1 MTLKRIA
8 STTLALSLAI
18 VPAGQAMAD
27 GDALVGGIVGGI
39 IGGVIVNEANKNR
52 AKRSTGTTTRS
63 SSGQSSAQRAAN
75 REVQTALNY
84 FGFPV
89 GTPDGAIGPR
99 SRAAIAEYQIT
110 MGWPG
115 TGQLND
121 FERDILVS
129 SYYRAQAGGAST
141 ASLIA
146 TNPQGVKGVLIAW
159 KNERL
164 GIGAPVAPAGTLAA
178 AGTVTTAGTVGVA
191 AAAQAAQA
199 APQAAAPALPSFTAP
214 TPEPEPAAAPAL
226 PSFMGQATVQQVSL
240 ASHCSKVSLVTNSN
254 GGFVTQVTM
263 TDPAFALSEQFCLA
277 RTYGMAQG
285 EELMAKVQGYTPAQ
299 VAEQCLAFEPVLSPY
314 VQTVAL
320 KSRDEVIAEVSQF
333 VVSSGMQ
340 PAQLA
345 GTAKTCL
352 GVGYKTDNSNL
363 AIGSALLLVAVGDRA
378 YGELIG
384 HHLVSGIGAA
394 PRPDLALAW
403 FEGALGDSES
413 GVTQVFAPGMTDRTG
428 LIRMAAYAVAG
439 QPLPG
444 GAVPEAAPALEPTAL
459 EISPAP
465 AEQGLKL
472 PSITLPF
479 VGGATKSP

>member
-18 VPAGQAMAD
+18 VPAGRAMAD

-52 AKRSTGTTTRS
+52 AKRTTTTTRS
-63 SSGQSSAQRAAN
+63 SSGQSSAQREAN
-75 REVQTALNY
+75 REVQVALNY

-146 TNPQGVKGVLIAW
+146 SNPQGVKGVLIAW

-178 AGTVTTAGTVGVA
+178 GAVTTAGTVGVA
-191 AAAQAAQA
+191 AAV
-199 APQAAAPALPSFTAP
+199 APEAAPALPSFTAP
-214 TPEPEPAAAPAL
+214 TPAPAPAPEPEPAAAPAL
-226 PSFMGQATVQQVSL
+226 PSFMGQAQVQQVSL

-285 EELMAKVQGYTPAQ
+285 EELLAKVQGYTPAQ
-299 VAEQCLAFEPVLSPY
+299 VAEQCLAFEPVLADY
-314 VQTVAL
+314 VQSVSL
-320 KSRDEVIAEVSQF
+320 KPRDEVLAAVSQF
-333 VVSSGMQ
+333 AVTTGMQ
-340 PAQLA
+340 PAQLS

-363 AIGSALLLVAVGDRA
+363 AIGSALLLAAVGEKA

-384 HHLVSGIGAA
+384 HHLVSGIGTS

-403 FEGALGDSES
+403 FEGALGDSDS

-444 GAVPEAAPALEPTAL
+444 GAVPQFAPAAEPTAL
-459 EISPAP
+459 EIAPAP
-465 AEQGLKL
+465 AEQGLKV
-472 PSITLPF
+472 PSINLPF
-479 VGGATKSP
+479 IGGATKSP

>member
-8 STTLALSLAI
+8 STTLALSLAV
-18 VPAGQAMAD
+18 VPAGRAMAD

-52 AKRSTGTTTRS
+52 AKRTTGTTTRS
-63 SSGQSSAQRAAN
+63 SSGQSSAQREAN
-75 REVQTALNY
+75 REVQVALNY

-146 TNPQGVKGVLIAW
+146 SNPQGVKGVLIAW

-164 GIGAPVAPAGTLAA
+164 GIGAPAAPVAPAGTLA

-191 AAAQAAQA
+191 AAV
-199 APQAAAPALPSFTAP
+199 APEAAPALPSFTAP
-214 TPEPEPAAAPAL
+214 APAPEPAAAPAL
-226 PSFMGQATVQQVSL
+226 PSFMGQAQVQQVSL

-285 EELMAKVQGYTPAQ
+285 EELLAKVQGYTPAQ
-299 VAEQCLAFEPVLSPY
+299 VAEQCLAFEPVLADY
-314 VQTVAL
+314 VQSVSL
-320 KSRDEVIAEVSQF
+320 KPRDEVLAAVSQF
-333 VVSSGMQ
+333 AVTTGMQ

-363 AIGSALLLVAVGDRA
+363 AIGSALLLAAVGEKA

-384 HHLVSGIGAA
+384 HHLVSGIGTS

-403 FEGALGDSES
+403 FEGALGDSDS

-444 GAVPEAAPALEPTAL
+444 GAVPEFAPAAEPTAL
-459 EISPAP
+459 EFTPAP
-465 AEQGLKL
+465 ADQGLKV

-479 VGGATKSP
+479 IGGGTKSP

>member
-18 VPAGQAMAD
+18 VPAGRAMAD

-52 AKRSTGTTTRS
+52 AKRSTGTTYRS

-146 TNPQGVKGVLIAW
+146 SNPQGVKGVLIAW

-164 GIGAPVAPAGTLAA
+164 GIGAPAAPAGTLAA
-178 AGTVTTAGTVGVA
+178 GAVTTAGTVGVA
-191 AAAQAAQA
+191 AAV
-199 APQAAAPALPSFTAP
+199 APEAAPALPSFTAP
-214 TPEPEPAAAPAL
+214 APAPAPVPEPAAAPAL
-226 PSFMGQATVQQVSL
+226 PSFMGQAQVQQVSL

-285 EELMAKVQGYTPAQ
+285 EELLAKVQGYTPAQ
-299 VAEQCLAFEPVLSPY
+299 VAEQCLAFEPVLADY
-314 VQTVAL
+314 VQSVSL
-320 KSRDEVIAEVSQF
+320 KPRDEVLSAVSQF
-333 VVSSGMQ
+333 AVTTGMQ

-363 AIGSALLLVAVGDRA
+363 AIGSALLLAAVGEKA

-384 HHLVSGIGAA
+384 HHLVSGIGTS

-403 FEGALGDSES
+403 FEGALGDSDS
-413 GVTQVFAPGMTDRTG
+413 GVTHVFAPGMTDRTG

-444 GAVPEAAPALEPTAL
+444 GAVPEFAPAAEPTAL
-459 EISPAP
+459 EITPAP
-465 AEQGLKL
+465 ADQGLKV
-472 PSITLPF
+472 PSINLPF
-479 VGGATKSP
+479 IGGATKSP

>member
-8 STTLALSLAI
+8 STTLALSLAV
-18 VPAGQAMAD
+18 VPAGRAMAD

-52 AKRSTGTTTRS
+52 AHRNTGTTVRS
-63 SSGQSSAQRAAN
+63 SSGVSSAQRASN

-84 FGFPV
+84 FGYPV

-99 SRAAIAEYQIT
+99 SRAAIAEYQVT

-121 FERDILVS
+121 FERDVLVS

-141 ASLIA
+141 AALIA
-146 TNPQGVKGVLIAW
+146 ANPQGAKGVLIAW

-164 GIGAPVAPAGTLAA
+164 GIGAPAAPAAPAGTLAA
-178 AGTVTTAGTVGVA
+178 GAVTTAGTVGVA
-191 AAAQAAQA
+191 AAAQA
-199 APQAAAPALPSFTAP
+199 PALPSFTAP
-214 TPEPEPAAAPAL
+214 EPEPEPAAAPAL
-226 PSFMGQATVQQVSL
+226 PSFMGQAQVQQVSL

-285 EELMAKVQGYTPAQ
+285 EELMAKVQGFTPAQ
-299 VAEQCLAFEPVLSPY
+299 VAEQCQAFEPVLTPY
-314 VQTVAL
+314 IQAIAL
-320 KSRDEVIAEVSQF
+320 KPRDAVLADVSQF

-363 AIGSALLLVAVGDRA
+363 AIGSALLLVAVGERA

-384 HHLVSGIGAA
+384 HHLVSGIGTAS
-394 PRPDLALAW
+394 RPDLALAW
-403 FEGALGDSES
+403 FEGALGDSDS
-413 GVTQVFAPGMTDRTG
+413 GVTQVFAPGMTDRSG

-444 GAVPEAAPALEPTAL
+444 GAVPQFAPAPEPTAL
-459 EISPAP
+459 EIAPAP
-465 AEQGLKL
+465 QAQGLKV

-479 VGGATKSP
+479 IGGATKSP

>member
-18 VPAGQAMAD
+18 VPAGRAMAD

-52 AKRSTGTTTRS
+52 AKRTTTTTRS
-63 SSGQSSAQRAAN
+63 SSGQSSAQREAN
-75 REVQTALNY
+75 REVQVALNY

-146 TNPQGVKGVLIAW
+146 SNPQGVKGVLIAW

-164 GIGAPVAPAGTLAA
+164 GIGAPAAPAGTLAA
-178 AGTVTTAGTVGVA
+178 GAVTTAGTVGVA
-191 AAAQAAQA
+191 AAV
-199 APQAAAPALPSFTAP
+199 APEAAPALPSFTAP
-214 TPEPEPAAAPAL
+214 APAPEPVPEPAAAPAL
-226 PSFMGQATVQQVSL
+226 PSFMGQAQVQQVSL

-285 EELMAKVQGYTPAQ
+285 EELLAKVQGYTPAQ
-299 VAEQCLAFEPVLSPY
+299 VAEQCLAFEPVLADY
-314 VQTVAL
+314 VQSVSL
-320 KSRDEVIAEVSQF
+320 KPRDEVLAAVSQF
-333 VVSSGMQ
+333 AVTTGMQ

-363 AIGSALLLVAVGDRA
+363 AIGSALLLAAVGEKA

-384 HHLVSGIGAA
+384 HHLVSGIGTS

-403 FEGALGDSES
+403 FEGALGDSDS

-444 GAVPEAAPALEPTAL
+444 GAVPQFAPAAEPTAL
-459 EISPAP
+459 EIAPAP
-465 AEQGLKL
+465 AEQGLKV
-472 PSITLPF
+472 PSINLPF
-479 VGGATKSP
+479 IGGATKSP